1 MARAKKKSTSFERFN
16 NARAEKFE
24 LDNRKTKRELISRD
38 EIQVEFDAMIS
49 HIKYG
54 FQSLPS
60 RMARTLVGIDDP
72 TEIYEIIEKD
82 IERIFSSI
90 ADLGAQLE
98 AEAELLSNEE
108 EPEEEEPE
116 AELLEALE
124 EGGEEPEKAFSKGA
138 PEGDLQQRTR
148 VRKPRKEKTKK
159 ENKT

>member
-1 MARAKKKSTSFERFN
+1 MARAKKKSSSFERFN

-38 EIQVEFDAMIS
+38 EIQIEFDAMIS

-82 IERIFSSI
+82 IERIFTSI

-98 AEAELLSNEE
+98 AEAELLSNED
-108 EPEEEEPE
+108 E
-116 AELLEALE
+116 AEGEEAEAEDPEALE
-124 EGGEEPEKAFSKGA
+124 EMEEEAQKEVAAVVEDKGRARVSKALKSKA
-138 PEGDLQQRTR
+138 
-148 VRKPRKEKTKK
+148 KK